1 MNDDMLSQDEI
12 DALLNGTGE
21 EEGNKALESQES
33 TRVED
38 FLSGL
43 EQDALG
49 EIGNISFG
57 SSATALSSLLNQKV
71 DITTPSISVVKRSSL
86 SEEFPKP
93 HVAINVTY
101 TDGFSGENL
110 LVIREPDAAVIA
122 DLMLGGD
129 GTNPAEGLNEI
140 HLSAVQEAMNQM
152 MGSAAT
158 SMSTVFKKK
167 VDISP
172 PAINVLYPEENQGTD
187 QIPADEAL
195 MKVSF
200 NLKVGNLIDSAIMQ
214 LLPVSFAR
222 ELVDQLL
229 DPPEENAD
237 TTVQTKG
244 SEPDAQQP
252 SRQAAPDPQ
261 PAQRTVE
268 EESEPQLVGG
278 ASGQELHNSTIQ
290 TAEFSDME
298 HVQLSN
304 NEQHNLDMLMD
315 IPLKVTVELGRTKRT
330 IKEILE
336 LSPGSVVE
344 LDRLAGEPVDIHVND
359 KLMAKGEVVV
369 IDESFGVRVTDI
381 LSQKDRLKKLK

>member
-1 MNDDMLSQDEI
+1 MNDGMLSQDEI
-12 DALLNGTGE
+12 DALLNGSDDEQGASKRE
-21 EEGNKALESQES
+21 DDSNK
-33 TRVED
+33 VED
-38 FLSGL
+38 YLSSL
-43 EQDALG
+43 EGDALG

-71 DITTPSISVVKRSSL
+71 DITTPSISAVKRSSI
-86 SEEFPKP
+86 SDEFPKP

-110 LVIREPDAAVIA
+110 LVIKEPDAAVIA

-129 GTNPAEGLNEI
+129 GTSPADELNEI

-158 SMSTVFKKK
+158 SMSTVFNKK

-172 PAINVLYPEENQGTD
+172 PTINVLNLEEDQGTD
-187 QIPADEAL
+187 QIPEDEVL

-200 NLKVGNLIDSAIMQ
+200 NLKVGELIDSDIMQ
-214 LLPVSFAR
+214 LLPVTFAR
-222 ELVDQLL
+222 ELVDELL
-229 DPPEENAD
+229 NPPEEEIDESSKKNSA
-237 TTVQTKG
+237 
-244 SEPDAQQP
+244 EQP
-252 SRQAAPDPQ
+252 VETPRPQPKQAAHTPEQVDK
-261 PAQRTVE
+261 VE
-268 EESEPQLVGG
+268 AEPQLVGG
-278 ASGQELHNSTIQ
+278 ASGQNMNNSTIQ
-290 TAEFSDME
+290 SAQFSDIE
-298 HVQLSN
+298 QVQLSN
-304 NEQHNLDMLMD
+304 EEQRNLDMLMD

-336 LSPGSVVE
+336 LSSGSVVE

-369 IDESFGVRVTDI
+369 IDENFGVRVTDI
-381 LSQKDRLKKLK
+381 LSPKDRLKKLR

>member
-1 MNDDMLSQDEI
+1 MSDDMLSQDEI
-12 DALLNGTGE
+12 DALLNGSDDEQSTGKQ
-21 EEGNKALESQES
+21 EGDSDK
-33 TRVED
+33 VED
-38 FLSGL
+38 YLSSL
-43 EQDALG
+43 EGDALG

-71 DITTPSISVVKRSSL
+71 DITTPSISVVKRSSI
-86 SEEFPKP
+86 SDEFPKP

-110 LVIREPDAAVIA
+110 LVIKVPDAAVIA

-129 GTNPAEGLNEI
+129 GTSPADELNEI

-158 SMSTVFKKK
+158 SMSTVFNKK

-172 PAINVLYPEENQGTD
+172 PTINVLNLEEDQGTD
-187 QIPADEAL
+187 QIPEDEIL

-200 NLKVGNLIDSAIMQ
+200 NLKVGELIDSNIMQ
-214 LLPVSFAR
+214 LLPVTFAR
-222 ELVDQLL
+222 ELVDELL
-229 DPPEENAD
+229 NPPEEEIDKSLEKAR
-237 TTVQTKG
+237 
-244 SEPDAQQP
+244 SE
-252 SRQAAPDPQ
+252 Q
-261 PAQRTVE
+261 PAMAPPTQPKHDAHTTDQVDE
-268 EESEPQLVGG
+268 MGTEPQLVGG
-278 ASGQELHNSTIQ
+278 ASGQNMNNSTIQ
-290 TAEFSDME
+290 SAQFSDIE
-298 HVQLSN
+298 QVQLSHK
-304 NEQHNLDMLMD
+304 EQRNLDMLMD

-336 LSPGSVVE
+336 LSSGSVVE

-369 IDESFGVRVTDI
+369 IDENFGVRVTDI
-381 LSQKDRLKKLK
+381 LSPKDRLKKLN